1 MNIKQ
6 AQHHLPSTCD
16 GLIGGRGKVFLE
28 KTRDFQNWGGFR
40 RRKSLIPI

>member
-28 KTRDFQNWGGFR
+28 KTRDFQNCTPGASNHF
-40 RRKSLIPI
+40 I